1 MIDFDNIRKNTFQI
15 GTFRVEPTRNLLKK
29 DSQTFP
35 LEPKIMD
42 VLCELAS
49 YPGEVIAR
57 YDLIQRIWKVD
68 YGADESLTRAISVLR
83 KTFRSGG
90 ANEKYIE
97 TISKNGYRLIAPVGA
112 WEDDGSRLTAQ
123 PAKIASARPEA
134 KSKPPESPKP
144 PLNPPFRRAIW
155 QRLF

>member
-83 KTFRSGG
+83 KTFRSISIGVWDIDIGPHG
-90 ANEKYIE
+90 ANC
-97 TISKNGYRLIAPVGA
+97 
-112 WEDDGSRLTAQ
+112 
-123 PAKIASARPEA
+123 
-134 KSKPPESPKP
+134 
-144 PLNPPFRRAIW
+144 FRRAIW